1 MPTLELIASMK
12 APTAFRAL
20 LPVCLLG
27 LLAACASETPA
38 PPLKPA
44 AAPAQAPV
52 AALPAH
58 QRELSGSLLN
68 IPNGADV
75 ELALLAVDARGR
87 PQALLGNIQLR
98 GTGGVLDFRLPFNP
112 QTFNKHSRIELHGR
126 ANQAGRLILRLP
138 PQPISRAET
147 QALGELRLVPAP

>member
-1 MPTLELIASMK
+1 MQPVELIASMK
-12 APTAFRAL
+12 AHTPFQPL
-20 LPVCLLG
+20 LLVSLFS
-27 LLAACASETPA
+27 LLAACASEAPA
-38 PPLKPA
+38 PA
-44 AAPAQAPV
+44 AQPVVAPAQVLAAP
-52 AALPAH
+52 LPAH

-68 IPNGADV
+68 VPNEADV

-98 GTGGVLDFRLPFNP
+98 GTGNPLAFRLPFNP
-112 QTFNKHSRIELHGR
+112 ETFNKHSRIELHGR

>member
-1 MPTLELIASMK
+1 MK
-12 APTAFRAL
+12 VPTAFRAL
-20 LPVCLLG
+20 LPVGLLG
-27 LLAACASETPA
+27 LLAACASEAPA
-38 PPLKPA
+38 PVVKPVA
-44 AAPAQAPV
+44 APV
-52 AALPAH
+52 ASVAPLPAH

-68 IPNGADV
+68 IPNAADV

-112 QTFNKHSRIELHGR
+112 QTFNKHSHIELHGR

-147 QALGELRLVPAP
+147 QALGELRLAPAP